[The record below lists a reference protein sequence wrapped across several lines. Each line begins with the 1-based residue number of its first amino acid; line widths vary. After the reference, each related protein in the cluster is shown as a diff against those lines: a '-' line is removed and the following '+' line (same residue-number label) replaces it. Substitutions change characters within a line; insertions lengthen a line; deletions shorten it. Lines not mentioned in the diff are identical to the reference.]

1 MSEYPDEFDTYG
13 STWKHSNLLDQCI
26 GNKAEIKL
34 LILDIDGVLTDGT
47 KVYTQEHQPVYKR
60 FRCKDFTAI
69 KRFIA
74 AGVQVIMLSGDNWNG
89 DMARKRNIPFYC
101 TRGSDLSLDKSVY
114 LSHLEAQ
121 YNVKRENMAF
131 VGDDYF
137 DLSMFKTLF
146 WTFAPSDSPRIIREN
161 CLYLLES
168 KGGEG
173 VVQELYDFLVGKGI
187 VQDAPEAA
195 VADLD
200 KAEASSAAMK

>member
-1 MSEYPDEFDTYG
+1 MSEYPDAF
-13 STWKHSNLLDQCI
+13 WKHSNLLDQCI
-26 GNKAEIKL
+26 GEKSKINL

-47 KVYTQEHQPVYKR
+47 KVYTEKHEPVYKR

-69 KRFIA
+69 KRFVA
-74 AGVQVIMLSGDNWNG
+74 AGVKVIMLSGDNWNAE
-89 DMARKRNIPFYC
+89 MARQRNIPFYC
-101 TRGSDLSLDKSVY
+101 TRGSDLGLDKSVY
-114 LSHLEAQ
+114 LSHLETQ
-121 YNVKRENMAF
+121 YDVKRENMAF

-146 WTFAPSDSPRIIREN
+146 WTFAPSDSPRIIRQN
-161 CLYLLES
+161 CLYLLKS
-168 KGGEG
+168 KGGQG

-187 VQDAPEAA
+187 VQDASEAA

>member
-1 MSEYPDEFDTYG
+1 MSEYPTEIN
-13 STWKHSNLLDQCI
+13 SWKHSNLLDECI
-26 GNKAEIKL
+26 GNKSKIEL

-47 KVYTQEHQPVYKR
+47 KVYTQDHQPVYKR

-74 AGVQVIMLSGDNWNG
+74 AGVKVIMLSGDNWNSE
-89 DMARKRNIPFYC
+89 MARQRNIPFYC
-101 TRGSDLSLDKSVY
+101 TRGSDLGLDKSVY
-114 LSHLEAQ
+114 LAHLEAT
-121 YNVKRENMAF
+121 YKVKKENMAF

-146 WTFAPSDSPRIIREN
+146 WTFAPSDAPRIIRQN
-161 CLYLLES
+161 CLYLLKS
-168 KGGEG
+168 KGGQG

-187 VQDAPEAA
+187 VEDATENAGA
-195 VADLD
+195 ELD